1 MKRIIY
7 LTVLLI
13 PVLSFINCNNKEK
26 IEAAKKN
33 SAKIMF
39 ALGDVKVKTGETWSN
54 ALVKMKLTEG
64 NEIKTGP
71 GSQCNIVVGRESYI
85 SVKEKSHLVLATLF
99 KDVSGMESSSVELK
113 IGKSVLN
120 PKKLLKGES
129 FSVKTPTAI
138 AAVRGTEF
146 IIESQPEGKMK
157 VAVVDGKVELKR
169 RIPVLEKVE
178 KEIITESQTLT
189 TLNEKVE
196 EEKIVIDANQ
206 SAFINN
212 KVAEEENRV
221 IEEAVTKHLDKVKEE
236 NKEKKTEKKD
246 VAVTT
251 GIKDKKDKTELKREK
266 EINTALKNLNIMK
279 KKKEQVREIV
289 VTKKVV
295 EEDKRDV
302 KELNTFI
309 ENLKKQAVTKDKAE
323 EKITELIIKSPVKR
337 SEIIINSRSAGFNE
351 VILYP
356 IPGAKLDIVVS
367 APKYEKFRE
376 SITLSEGEKRVI
388 TAKFIKSPVLT
399 VVSPVRNGRIYVN
412 SRYLG
417 RGQVVYY
424 PESGSSVNI
433 EILARGFKKYTS
445 KLTMSPGEER
455 VLRASLEKAK
465 ELSRVKWSE
474 KLGSNINIRPVYY
487 GNMVLVGTGDGY
499 LLALDKNG
507 KRIWRANLKRSIEST
522 PVIKSGNIFVATNS
536 GDFYSLKLANGQ
548 RNWKKKVYGSLL
560 FGSKPLIVKERI
572 YLGTSYGRIYAL
584 TIEGKELWMKDMNNG
599 IYSSLAYAEGKIFFG
614 TEDQRIYALSAR
626 DGDLEWKFKTDS
638 RMVSSSPVIKG
649 KTLYIGCYSG
659 AFFAIDTENGKE
671 RWNYKTGDSVFSSPV
686 IQGNGVIFGS
696 NDGYLYRLSLSNGSL
711 IWKFNTGSKV
721 TARPAIKNNRIY
733 ITSGKKIYAVNSA
746 NGKQI
751 WQHRFNRDIKTS
763 ATVVGNDIFL
773 SLDKGELTS
782 VRDSLKDVR
791 K

>member
-1 MKRIIY
+1 MKRIVF

-54 ALVKMKLTEG
+54 ARVKMKLTEG

-146 IIESQPEGKMK
+146 IIESQPKGKMK

-178 KEIITESQTLT
+178 KEIIKDSQTLT

-196 EEKIVIDANQ
+196 EEKIVVDANQ
-206 SAFINN
+206 SAYINN
-212 KVAEEENRV
+212 KVAEKENRV
-221 IEEAVTKHLDKVKEE
+221 IEEAVAKHLVKVKDEIQD
-236 NKEKKTEKKD
+236 KKSEKKD
-246 VAVTT
+246 NAVTT
-251 GIKDKKDKTELKREK
+251 GKNERKNKTEVKREK
-266 EINTALKNLNIMK
+266 EINTALKNLKIMK

-309 ENLKKQAVTKDKAE
+309 ENLKKQAVIKDKTE
-323 EKITELIIKSPVKR
+323 EKITELIIKSPVQR
-337 SEIIINSRSAGFNE
+337 SEIFVNSRSAGFNE
-351 VILYP
+351 IKLFP
-356 IPGAKLDIVVS
+356 IPGAKLDILVS

-388 TAKFIKSPVLT
+388 TAKFVKSPVLT
-399 VVSPVRNGRIYVN
+399 VVSPVRNGRIYIN

-417 RGQVVYY
+417 RGRVVYY
-424 PESGSSVNI
+424 PESGSSLNI
-433 EILARGFKKYTS
+433 EIFARGFKKYS
-445 KLTMSPGEER
+445 GKLTMSPGEER
-455 VLRASLEKAK
+455 VFRASLEKAK
-465 ELSRVKWSE
+465 ELSRIRWSE
-474 KLGSNINIRPVYY
+474 KFGSNINIRPVYY
-487 GNMVLVGTGDGY
+487 RNMVIVGTGDGY

-522 PVIKSGNIFVATNS
+522 PVIKGGNIFVATNS
-536 GDFYSLKLANGQ
+536 GDFYSLKLASGQ

-560 FGSKPLIVKERI
+560 FGSKPLIVNERI

-584 TIEGKELWMKDMNNG
+584 TSKGKEVWMKDMNNG
-599 IYSSLAYAEGKIFFG
+599 IYSSLAYSEGMIFFG
-614 TEDQRIYALSAR
+614 AEDQRIYALSAK

-659 AFFAIDTENGKE
+659 AFFAIDTDNGEE

-686 IQGNGVIFGS
+686 IQGNSVIFGS
-696 NDGYLYRLSLSNGSL
+696 NDGYLYSLSLSNGSL

-733 ITSGKKIYAVNSA
+733 ITSGRKIYAVNSA

-751 WQHRFNRDIKTS
+751 WQHRFNKDVKTS

-782 VRDSLKDVR
+782 VRDSLKDMR